1 MKKKG
6 NAKGTAGKNKAGSV
20 GMGAGTANPTFF
32 PDLISQLKGSSE
44 EQIALIIN
52 TITTF
57 K

>member
-32 PDLISQLKGSSE
+32 SRPDMAIKRRNASE
-44 EQIALIIN
+44 TSKLH
-52 TITTF
+52 TV
-57 K
+57 